1 HHLRKRGTE
10 PLYILRELRRLGTLA
25 LSVETDQLPLLMDLE
40 PDRAYLGWTG
50 TLQTSAPLAQIHEV
64 FEFVFDDC
72 ELEIAAVGIA
82 PDAPPSEASADPSG
96 MEAAAFPAD
105 DVALPVA

>member
-1 HHLRKRGTE
+1 DVYCVPGAREECEAREAETGEREYGIVFRPKPDLLKKANE

-72 ELEIAAVGIA
+72 ELEIAAV
-82 PDAPPSEASADPSG
+82 E
-96 MEAAAFPAD
+96 
-105 DVALPVA
+105 